1 MIIQI
6 NNYTFKTQYIM
17 KKHTFIF
24 FAAAVVSLAIAACCK
39 EEPVGPA
46 SGGPDTIPTTDT
58 IPVVDTIPMD
68 TVTTVPWY
76 ASLVGTRWYCH
87 DDFVMTQVGF
97 HHVSDNYWDFVD
109 DSTILTT
116 VYTIELNGIPMSDTA
131 ISSVQYVYNPDEL
144 KCTLLYISGDT
155 EDYYLDTIQKTLTC
169 DLPPICT
176 PSQRTYH
183 LIEE

>member
-155 EDYYLDTIQKTLTC
+155 EDFYLDTIQKTLTC
-169 DLPPICT
+169 DLPPVFV
-176 PSQRTYH
+176 PSQKVFH

>member
-1 MIIQI
+1 
-6 NNYTFKTQYIM
+6 M

-24 FAAAVVSLAIAACCK
+24 FAAAVVSLAIAACGK

-46 SGGPDTIPTTDT
+46 SGGSDTIPTTDT
-58 IPVVDTIPMD
+58 IPVVDTIPTD
-68 TVTTVPWY
+68 TVTAGPWY

-87 DDFVMTQVGF
+87 DDFVMTQVDF

-109 DSTILTT
+109 DSTIGTT
-116 VYTIELNGIPMSDTA
+116 VYSIEFCGIPMSDTA

-155 EDYYLDTIQKTLTC
+155 EDFYLDTIQKTLTC
-169 DLPPICT
+169 DLPPVFV
-176 PSQRTYH
+176 PSQKVFH